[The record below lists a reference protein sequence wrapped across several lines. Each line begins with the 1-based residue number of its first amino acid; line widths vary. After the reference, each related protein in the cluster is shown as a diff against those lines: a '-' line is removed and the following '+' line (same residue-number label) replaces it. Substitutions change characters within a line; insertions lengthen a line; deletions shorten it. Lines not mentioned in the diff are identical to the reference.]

1 MAIPH
6 QSLEVGLDGTH
17 LSVQKRIRRL
27 IEQSIDHLFPDSEFE
42 SCT

>member
-6 QSLEVGLDGTH
+6 QSLEVGLDGTR
-17 LSVQKRIRRL
+17 LSVQKRIRQL